1 MPISAQAFAPR
12 KDETEGISVFR
23 ASCVAAPEAVL
34 AVFAESKRSLYAL
47 VAISVS
53 DIYAMGL
60 SVEPASI
67 AEVSGHALIPELN
80 AEICKAD
87 KQWCDGIKKGLAI
100 LASNRV
106 LRAPVA

>member
-1 MPISAQAFAPR
+1 M
-12 KDETEGISVFR
+12 FR